1 MHHTLI
7 RMGALASLAA
17 LGFLAVASPALAQ
30 TVTKENYPREVVNR
44 PLTLPQWMVELHVEA
59 MIDISK
65 GRVFK
70 DISLPPDV
78 ALGITDDFTLGIE
91 HSKTMGVHGYPG
103 TAPFCI
109 GGNSCVKGKVYDQ
122 VAIDG
127 KYQVIRK
134 EEFQL
139 AVHGLLGG
147 ESLDPFGLAIRGG
160 VLGRWHP
167 APIFALDFDPGLG
180 IGITNRDSIGT
191 FRGVA
196 AGNKEFLYL
205 PVRATIQATELIS
218 AHADVYLLVPF
229 DDFNQIYRFGVNLG
243 MGFAVT
249 NRIDVGP
256 ELRLPT
262 LLSGNAYD
270 RGPGGG
276 FDVRQLGAFANFRF

>member
-1 MHHTLI
+1 MHRALGRI
-7 RMGALASLAA
+7 GALASLVA
-17 LGFLAVASPALAQ
+17 LAVMSAAAPAAAQ
-30 TVTKENYPREVVNR
+30 TVSKENYPRPVTSR

-59 MIDISK
+59 MIDISN

-91 HSKTMGVHGYPG
+91 HSKTMGVYGYPG

-109 GGNSCVKGKVYDQ
+109 GGNDCWKGKVYDQ

-139 AVHGLLGG
+139 AVHGLIGG
-147 ESLDPFGLAIRGG
+147 QSLDPFGLAIRGG

-180 IGITNRDSIGT
+180 IGITNRNDLGT
-191 FRGVA
+191 FRGLA
-196 AGNKEFLYL
+196 YGNREFLYL

-218 AHADVYLLVPF
+218 AHADVYMLMPF
-229 DDFNQIYRFGVNLG
+229 DRFGQLYRFGVNLG

-262 LLSGNAYD
+262 LLSGSAYD
-270 RGPGGG
+270 AGNRGG
-276 FDVRQLGAFANFRF
+276 FNERQLGAFANFRF